1 MKLNNYGQE
10 KERKKFKIPSQIDKS
25 FHVWR
30 FVTLK
35 EASIL
40 VVTALFSV
48 VLWRYIL
55 PDDIPFEVK
64 VFSAALPIAFMMA
77 ILFITPIKERK
88 NIRWYHKIKWK
99 IDYNKR
105 QKLYFYKKKNGGE
118 Y

>member
-1 MKLNNYGQE
+1 MNNYGQE

-40 VVTALFSV
+40 VVTALFSG
-48 VLWRYIL
+48 LMWRYLL

-64 VFSAALPIAFMMA
+64 IFSAALPLALMMA

-88 NIRWYHKIKWK
+88 NIRLYHIIKWK
-99 IDYNKR
+99 IEYNKR